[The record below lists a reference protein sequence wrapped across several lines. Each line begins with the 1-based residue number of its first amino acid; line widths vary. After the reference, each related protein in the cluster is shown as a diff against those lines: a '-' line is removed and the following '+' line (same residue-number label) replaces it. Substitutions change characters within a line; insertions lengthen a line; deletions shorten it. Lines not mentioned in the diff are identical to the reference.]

1 VKYLVQGDQML
12 ESARGL
18 VQYYFSDDA
27 PVGENT

>member
-1 VKYLVQGDQML
+1 VQGDQML